1 MLCKINVRRAPN
13 DVKAWLAYAE
23 LYENAADIER
33 CLEVID
39 QGLKAIEPEQVQNG
53 MLSSLWI
60 KLSKIYQELGELR
73 QCN

>member
-23 LYENAADIER
+23 LYEKAADIDR

-39 QGLKAIEPEQVQNG
+39 
-53 MLSSLWI
+53 
-60 KLSKIYQELGELR
+60 
-73 QCN
+73 

>member
-1 MLCKINVRRAPN
+1 MLSKINVKRAPN

-23 LYENAADIER
+23 LYEGKGEIEE
-33 CLEVID
+33 CLNIID
-39 QGLKAIEPEQVQNG
+39 QALKSIDPEFVQTG

-60 KLSKIYQELGELR
+60 KLSEIYQSLGELR